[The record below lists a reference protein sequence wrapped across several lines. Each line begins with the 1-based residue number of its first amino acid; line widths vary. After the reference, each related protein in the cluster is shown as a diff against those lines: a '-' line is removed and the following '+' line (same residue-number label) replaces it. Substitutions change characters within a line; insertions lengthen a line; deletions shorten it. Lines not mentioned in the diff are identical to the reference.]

1 MLSTDR
7 QAEEELED
15 QEGSDGQDEPA
26 NVSLDGSLMDFE
38 QELLNYSDIMPN
50 DAAKPPTPA
59 LAEIQVNSED
69 LVNRVSDVVVST
81 MKREICRQ
89 SEANEAL
96 LSCIEN
102 KLDQILKQE
111 PSNNKTGSLSTTT
124 SKDSKVCY
132 YCREQGHLAIK
143 CKERVECIGCGTD
156 QNPYD
161 RCIDRTS
168 ACKKCD
174 LVGHKNTVHETMDPV
189 LRKKLY
195 DSHPTEFFISLLS
208 INSPKMRRTAFTLEQ
223 RKEEAAGKIQ
233 TGGGKTTA
241 RVAAGVGIIP

>member
-69 LVNRVSDVVVST
+69 LVNRVSDVVVSK

-96 LSCIEN
+96 LSRIEH
-102 KLDQILKQE
+102 KQDHILKQE
-111 PSNNKTGSLSTTT
+111 PSNNKTGSSSTAT
-124 SKDSKVCY
+124 SKDS
-132 YCREQGHLAIK
+132 
-143 CKERVECIGCGTD
+143 
-156 QNPYD
+156 
-161 RCIDRTS
+161 
-168 ACKKCD
+168 
-174 LVGHKNTVHETMDPV
+174 
-189 LRKKLY
+189 
-195 DSHPTEFFISLLS
+195 
-208 INSPKMRRTAFTLEQ
+208 
-223 RKEEAAGKIQ
+223 
-233 TGGGKTTA
+233 
-241 RVAAGVGIIP
+241 